1 MKVRALTFPCLF
13 FLSLLQQRE
22 SSMFIWIIETL
33 KRCPLKASVLRWSC
47 CLSAS
52 LVELIFTVCAV
63 NWEMNPY
70 KSWQGERRIHST
82 QKPEDLQAQRLTY
95 CSIFTLTMMTDWL
108 SSIKDLVHQ
117 REREWESQVCSL
129 HITNINISQYL
140 FKPVPNLLQSHPTG
154 WWGESVCTHCLQ
166 ALSLTPQTE
175 PIKSLKLL
183 IPLLSSAFLSNP
195 QEQGRAASR
204 STE

>member
-1 MKVRALTFPCLF
+1 MLWHFPVFF
-13 FLSLLQQRE
+13 FLSLLQQKE

-33 KRCPLKASVLRWSC
+33 KHCPLKASVLRWSY

-63 NWEMNPY
+63 NWEMNPD
-70 KSWQGERRIHST
+70 KSWQGDRRIHST

-95 CSIFTLTMMTDWL
+95 CSIFTHTMMTDWL
-108 SSIKDLVHQ
+108 TEQHQGFSSS
-117 REREWESQVCSL
+117 ERESERVCSL
-129 HITNINISQYL
+129 HIININISQYL

-154 WWGESVCTHCLQ
+154 WCGESVCAHCLQ
-166 ALSLTPQTE
+166 ALSLSPQTE

-183 IPLLSSAFLSNP
+183 IRLLSSAFLSHP
-195 QEQGRAASR
+195 QEQGRVASR